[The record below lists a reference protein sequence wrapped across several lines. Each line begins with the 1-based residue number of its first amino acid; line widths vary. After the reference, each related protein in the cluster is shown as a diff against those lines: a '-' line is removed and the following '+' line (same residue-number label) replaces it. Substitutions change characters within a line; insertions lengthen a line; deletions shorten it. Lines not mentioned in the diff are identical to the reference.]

1 MEPLFNCPPVMKA
14 TNTDKPLS
22 FRERL
27 FIIIF
32 EADTRSGRLFD
43 QLLILA
49 ILLSLMVIMLDSVE
63 EIAKQH
69 TAIFSSLEWFFTVLF
84 SLEYLARL
92 YAAKRRWRY
101 VLSFY
106 GIVDLLAILPTY
118 LALAFPELNALMAVR
133 TLRLLRV
140 FRVFKLTEYLSEV
153 TLLAGA
159 LSASRR
165 KIMVFLTVVLMV
177 VMVMGTIM
185 YVTEGPENGYTSI
198 PVSIYWAIT
207 TMTTVGFGDIAP
219 KTDLGRFISSIM
231 MLMGWGTLAVP
242 TGIVTAEMAFHR
254 EPKATTRVFRECMT
268 EGLGVTDNYCRHCG
282 ARLSDHSQDKIS

>member
-1 MEPLFNCPPVMKA
+1 MRPSLHNQ
-14 TNTDKPLS
+14 PLS
-22 FRERL
+22 LRDRL
-27 FIIIF
+27 FVIIF

-63 EIAKQH
+63 EIA
-69 TAIFSSLEWFFTVLF
+69 TEYAPVFSALEWFFTGLF
-84 SLEYLARL
+84 SVEYLMRL

-101 VLSFY
+101 ATSFY
-106 GIVDLLAILPTY
+106 GVVDLLAILPTY
-118 LALAFPELNALMAVR
+118 LALVSPELNALMTVR

-140 FRVFKLTEYLSEV
+140 FRVFKLTEYLTEV
-153 TLLAGA
+153 TMLASA
-159 LSASRR
+159 LRASRR
-165 KIMVFLTVVLMV
+165 KIMVFLSVVLMV

-185 YVTEGPENGYTSI
+185 YVIEGPENGFTSI

-242 TGIVTAEMAFHR
+242 TGIVTTEMAFQR
-254 EPKATTRVFRECMT
+254 GPRSTTRVCRECMT
-268 EGLGVTDNYCRHCG
+268 EGLGTTDNFCRHCG
-282 ARLSDHSQDKIS
+282 TRLFAHIED

>member
-1 MEPLFNCPPVMKA
+1 MRPSLHNQ
-14 TNTDKPLS
+14 PLS
-22 FRERL
+22 LRDRL
-27 FIIIF
+27 FVIIF

-43 QLLILA
+43 QLLILT

-63 EIAKQH
+63 EIA
-69 TAIFSSLEWFFTVLF
+69 TEYASVFSALEWFFTGLF
-84 SLEYLARL
+84 SLEYLMRL

-101 VLSFY
+101 ATSFY
-106 GIVDLLAILPTY
+106 GVVDLLAILPTY
-118 LALAFPELNALMAVR
+118 LALVSPELNALMTVR

-140 FRVFKLTEYLSEV
+140 FRVFKLTEYLTEV
-153 TLLAGA
+153 TMLASA
-159 LSASRR
+159 LRASRR
-165 KIMVFLTVVLMV
+165 KIMVFLSVVLMV

-185 YVTEGPENGYTSI
+185 YVIEGPENGFTSI

-242 TGIVTAEMAFHR
+242 TGIVTTEMAFQR
-254 EPKATTRVFRECMT
+254 GPRSTTRVCRECMT
-268 EGLGVTDNYCRHCG
+268 EGLGTTDNFCRHCG
-282 ARLSDHSQDKIS
+282 SRLFAHIED

>member
-1 MEPLFNCPPVMKA
+1 MIPSLP
-14 TNTDKPLS
+14 DQPLS
-22 FRERL
+22 LRERL
-27 FIIIF
+27 FVIIF

-63 EIAKQH
+63 DIAAEH
-69 TAIFSSLEWFFTVLF
+69 APVFSALEWFFTGLF
-84 SLEYLARL
+84 SAEYLMRL

-101 VLSFY
+101 ATSFY
-106 GIVDLLAILPTY
+106 GVVDLLAILPTY
-118 LALAFPELNALMAVR
+118 LALVFPELNALMTVR

-140 FRVFKLTEYLSEV
+140 FRVFKLTEYLTEV
-153 TLLAGA
+153 TMLAGA
-159 LSASRR
+159 LRASQR
-165 KIMVFLTVVLMV
+165 KIMVFLSVVLMV

-185 YVTEGPENGYTSI
+185 YVIEGPENGFTSI

-242 TGIVTAEMAFHR
+242 TGIVTTEMAFQR
-254 EPKATTRVFRECMT
+254 GPRSTTRVCRECMA
-268 EGLGVTDNYCRHCG
+268 EGLGTTDNFCRHCG
-282 ARLSDHSQDKIS
+282 ARLFGHMED